1 MKNWVSGLQDE
12 ERQKNKENHK
22 EEQPFEI
29 NFSRGCLIF
38 TNTKKFKPASKCSN
52 QGEKVQTKPSISK
65 NEVIYFSQQVIY
77 FNREVIYLV
86 GEVFNFNDQV
96 IILNH
101 EVLNLNDQVIIFNHE
116 LFNLNH
122 EAICFYSEVIGLK
135 CEWVI

>member
-1 MKNWVSGLQDE
+1 MSGLQDE
-12 ERQKNKENHK
+12 EHQKNKENHK

-38 TNTKKFKPASKCSN
+38 TNTKKFKPRQKSSN

-65 NEVIYFSQQVIY
+65 IEVIYLVDEVINLVDEFINFNQEVIN

-86 GEVFNFNDQV
+86 G
-96 IILNH
+96 

-116 LFNLNH
+116 VFNLKH
-122 EAICFYSEVIGLK
+122 EAIYLAHEVINFFN
-135 CEWVI
+135 EVI